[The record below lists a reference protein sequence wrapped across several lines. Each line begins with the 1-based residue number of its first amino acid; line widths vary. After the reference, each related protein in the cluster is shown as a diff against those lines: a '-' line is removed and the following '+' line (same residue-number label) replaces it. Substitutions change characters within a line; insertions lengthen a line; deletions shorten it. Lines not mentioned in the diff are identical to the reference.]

1 MGHGR
6 EFWQN
11 VVHWRKEQQAT
22 SVFLPWESHEHY
34 EKAKRY
40 DTEKWTPQ
48 YATRDEWRNNSK
60 KKGELEPNPKQCP
73 AVDVIGDGSKVW
85 CYKEYCTG
93 TWNIMFINQG
103 KLEFVKQEMARVNM
117 DFLGISE
124 LKCPGMGA
132 FNSMASIS
140 TFVSK
145 NSLEEMG

>member
-85 CYKEYCTG
+85 CYKEQYSIE
-93 TWNIMFINQG
+93 TWN
-103 KLEFVKQEMARVNM
+103 VVQESR
-117 DFLGISE
+117 
-124 LKCPGMGA
+124 
-132 FNSMASIS
+132 
-140 TFVSK
+140 
-145 NSLEEMG
+145 